1 MSEKQQDVLA
11 VIELYKMR
19 GEAKMREARKWF
31 MTEFNPT
38 SAAEIAQL
46 LLSGE
51 EESANYRMITS
62 HWNMACSFVNNGGID
77 EKVFQDSNTEHIVV
91 YAKMRPFL
99 NEIREMF
106 GESNYLLQLET
117 LVLKVP
123 NVETI
128 LENRQRLFERW
139 AKKKE

>member
-31 MTEFNPT
+31 MTEFNPQ
-38 SAAEIAQL
+38 SAAEIAQM

-77 EKVFQDSNTEHIVV
+77 EKIFLDSNSEHIVV

-106 GESNYLLQLET
+106 GEPTYLLHIET

>member
-1 MSEKQQDVLA
+1 MSNQQDVLA
-11 VIELYKMR
+11 IIELYKMR

-31 MTEFNPT
+31 MTEFNPKST
-38 SAAEIAQL
+38 VEIAQL

-51 EESANYRMITS
+51 AESANYRMITS

-77 EKVFQDSNTEHIVV
+77 EKIFLDSNTEHIVV
-91 YAKMRPFL
+91 YAKIRPFL
-99 NEIREMF
+99 KEIREMF
-106 GESNYLLQLET
+106 NEPTYLLHLET

-128 LENRQRLFERW
+128 IENRQKLFEKW
-139 AKKKE
+139 AK

>member
-31 MTEFNPT
+31 MTEFNPKST
-38 SAAEIAQL
+38 AEIAQL

-51 EESANYRMITS
+51 AESANYRMITS

-77 EKVFQDSNTEHIVV
+77 EKIFQESNTEHVVV

-99 NEIREMF
+99 AEIREMF
-106 GESNYLLQLET
+106 SEPTYLLHLET
-117 LVLKVP
+117 LVSKVP
-123 NVETI
+123 NVEAI
-128 LENRQRLFERW
+128 LENRQRLFEKW
-139 AKKKE
+139 TIKK

>member
-11 VIELYKMR
+11 IIELYKMR
-19 GEAKMREARKWF
+19 GEVKMREARKWF
-31 MTEFNPT
+31 MTEFNPQST
-38 SAAEIAQL
+38 AEIAQL

-51 EESANYRMITS
+51 AESANYRMITS

-77 EKVFQDSNTEHIVV
+77 EKIFQESNTEHVVV

-99 NEIREMF
+99 KEIREMF
-106 GESNYLLQLET
+106 GEPGYLLHLET
-117 LVLKVP
+117 LVTKIP

-128 LENRQRLFERW
+128 LENRLRLFEKW
-139 AKKKE
+139 AIKK

>member
-1 MSEKQQDVLA
+1 MNKQQDVLA

-31 MTEFNPT
+31 MTEFNPK
-38 SAAEIAQL
+38 SAAEVAQL

-51 EESANYRMITS
+51 EESAYYRMITS

-77 EKVFQDSNTEHIVV
+77 DKIFQDSNTEHVVV

-99 NEIREMF
+99 KEIREMF
-106 GESNYLLQLET
+106 GEPNYLLQLET
-117 LVLKVP
+117 LVLKIP

-128 LENRQRLFERW
+128 IENRLKLFEKW
-139 AKKKE
+139 AIKK

>member
-31 MTEFNPT
+31 MTEFNPKST
-38 SAAEIAQL
+38 AEIAQL

-51 EESANYRMITS
+51 AESANYRMITS

-77 EKVFQDSNTEHIVV
+77 EKIFQESNTEHVVV

-99 NEIREMF
+99 KEIREMF
-106 GESNYLLQLET
+106 SEASYLLHLET

-123 NVETI
+123 NVEAI
-128 LENRQRLFERW
+128 LENRQRLFEKW
-139 AKKKE
+139 AVKK

>member
-1 MSEKQQDVLA
+1 MSEQQDVLA
-11 VIELYKMR
+11 IIELYKMR

-31 MTEFNPT
+31 MTEFNPKST
-38 SAAEIAQL
+38 VEIAQL

-51 EESANYRMITS
+51 AESANYRMITS

-77 EKVFQDSNTEHIVV
+77 EKIFLDSNTEHIVV
-91 YAKMRPFL
+91 YAKIRPFL
-99 NEIREMF
+99 KEIREMF
-106 GESNYLLQLET
+106 NEPTYLLHLET

-128 LENRQRLFERW
+128 IENRQKLFEKW
-139 AKKKE
+139 AK

>member
-1 MSEKQQDVLA
+1 MSKQQDVLA

-31 MTEFNPT
+31 MTEFTPK
-38 SAAEIAQL
+38 SAMEIVQL

-51 EESANYRMITS
+51 EASANFRMITS

-77 EKVFQDSNTEHIVV
+77 EKIFLESNTEHIVV
-91 YAKMRPFL
+91 YTKLQPFL
-99 NEIREMF
+99 KEIREIIN
-106 GESNYLLQLET
+106 EPTYCLHLET

-123 NVETI
+123 NVEQI
-128 LENRQRLFERW
+128 IEKRQRLLENW
-139 AKKKE
+139 AKK